1 MDGSEDSLIRN
12 RVMLIY
18 LAKVDQPRAGHPG
31 PSITRQN
38 LGYKGPDKEGLK
50 RARPA
55 QGMSE
60 TLRHNRLLS

>member
-38 LGYKGPDKEGLK
+38 LG
-50 RARPA
+50 
-55 QGMSE
+55 
-60 TLRHNRLLS
+60 